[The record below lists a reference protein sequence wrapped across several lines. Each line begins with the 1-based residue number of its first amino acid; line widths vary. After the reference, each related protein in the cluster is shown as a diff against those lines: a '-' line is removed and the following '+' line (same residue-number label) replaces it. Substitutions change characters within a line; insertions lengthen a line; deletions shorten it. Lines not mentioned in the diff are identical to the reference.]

1 MKIRLS
7 SHQDY
12 YMRLVASGRLVLVF
26 DHDRKCFVSAVGE
39 GKFWNTI
46 PSSKPIGRR
55 GPSYFIFGHL
65 NSSIIE
71 LRQRGLLVSE
81 NDRLVPS
88 REARKIFGYP
98 PIKVQP
104 RQLKM
109 SRTRA
114 ARVQ

>member
-1 MKIRLS
+1 MKIKLS

-12 YMRLVASGRLVLVF
+12 YMRLVANGNLVLVF
-26 DHDRKCFVSAVGE
+26 DHERKCFVSAVGE

-46 PSSKPIGRR
+46 PSSKPIGRG

-71 LRQRGLLVSE
+71 LRQRGLLVPE
-81 NDRLVPS
+81 NGRLVPD
-88 REARKIFGYP
+88 RRMRKVYGFP
-98 PIKVQP
+98 PIRVP
-104 RQLKM
+104 VRQLKM